1 MAAEHG
7 ITPPGVLALFDPAVE
22 DPPADAIELYLEA
35 PLTLGLMF
43 HLAAE
48 DETGDL
54 RHHLP
59 FVDDAREAGV
69 AAAISNF
76 ASFAEVKVGGHYPGP
91 TETTI
96 GRREPAQPY
105 LTRVRHYE
113 VAGHEDTARLHDHL
127 YLGRRAVS
135 MADGREY
142 PLDLGSFAMVH
153 GTMDA
158 GYRSAL
164 QRSLTAAAGVEWSAA
179 VEGERA
185 ELVEPPLRECLPDYP
200 RLLCHWHPPLA
211 QRWIVGDGR
220 RRRDNPFLL
229 ENRRPGEPRPPWDAV
244 DDPYWRA
251 G

>member
-1 MAAEHG
+1 MRDEVGLA
-7 ITPPGVLALFDPAVE
+7 PPGLLPLFDPAVG

-35 PLTLGLMF
+35 PLSVGLMF

-54 RHHLP
+54 GHYVP
-59 FVDDAREAGV
+59 IIDDAREAGV
-69 AAAISNF
+69 AAALNF
-76 ASFAEVKVGGHYPGP
+76 ASSAEVKVGDHSPGP
-91 TETTI
+91 TGATI
-96 GRREPAQPY
+96 GRREPARLY
-105 LTRVRHYE
+105 LTRVRHFG

-135 MADGREY
+135 TTDSREY
-142 PLDLGSFAMVH
+142 PLDLDSFAMVH
-153 GTMDA
+153 SIMDS

-164 QRSLTAAAGVEWSAA
+164 QRSLSTAAGVEWSDP
-179 VEGERA
+179 VDGERA
-185 ELVEPPLRECLPDYP
+185 ELVEPPLQECLPDYP
-200 RLLCHWHPPLA
+200 RLMCHWHPALA

-220 RRRDNPFLL
+220 QRRDNPFLL

-244 DDPYWRA
+244 DDPYWRT